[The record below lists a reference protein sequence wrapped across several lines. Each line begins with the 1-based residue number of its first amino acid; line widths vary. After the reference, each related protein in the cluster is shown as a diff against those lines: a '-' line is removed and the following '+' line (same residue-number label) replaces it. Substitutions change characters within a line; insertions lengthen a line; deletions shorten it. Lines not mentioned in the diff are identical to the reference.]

1 MGERA
6 QGHRAPARGTPR
18 QRSAAELPA
27 MREPLG
33 EPLSILEALSEQFVR
48 VVERVSPAVVNVRSG
63 RGGGSGVVITP
74 DGYVLTN
81 AHVVAEAQ
89 HVGLRQ
95 RDGSEIAADVV
106 GTDAST
112 DLAVLRAR
120 ASSLEAAELGDSDT
134 LRVGQIVIAIGNPLG
149 LQSTVTHG
157 VVSALG
163 RSLRAQNG
171 RMIENVIQTDAP
183 LNPGNSGGPLVDVHG
198 SVMGVNSAIIAM
210 AQGISFAIPSA
221 TARFVTAALMREG
234 RVRRAYLGIS
244 GAPTPI
250 GRGLAGALG
259 PAVREGM
266 RVVEVMPRGPAER
279 GGLRAGDI
287 LVSFDGVQL
296 RTLSDLQRW
305 LDASRVGQGVL
316 VR

>member
-1 MGERA
+1 LS
-6 QGHRAPARGTPR
+6 
-18 QRSAAELPA
+18 SAVYE
-27 MREPLG
+27 
-33 EPLSILEALSEQFVR
+33 SQSEALSLLDALSDQFVR
-48 VVERVSPAVVNVRSG
+48 IVERVSPAVVNVRTG

-81 AHVVAEAQ
+81 AHVVGEAQ
-89 HVGLRQ
+89 RVELRQ
-95 RDGSEIAADVV
+95 RDGADIAADVV
-106 GTDAST
+106 GTDPST

-120 ASSLEAAELGDSDT
+120 NSGLEAAELGDSDA

-183 LNPGNSGGPLVDVHG
+183 LNPGNSGGPLVDVRAN
-198 SVMGVNSAIIAM
+198 VVGVNSAIIAM

-221 TARFVTAALMREG
+221 TARFVAAALMREG

-250 GRGLAGALG
+250 GRGLASALG
-259 PAVREGM
+259 LAVREGV
-266 RVVEVMPRGPAER
+266 RVVEVAPRSPADR
-279 GGLRAGDI
+279 AGLRAGDI
-287 LVSFDGVQL
+287 LVGFDGLPL
-296 RTLSDLQRW
+296 RTLSELQRF
-305 LDASRVGQGVL
+305 LDSSRIAQPTVVRVIRRGELASLTVVPAEAR
-316 VR
+316 

>member
-1 MGERA
+1 
-6 QGHRAPARGTPR
+6 
-18 QRSAAELPA
+18 

-259 PAVREGM
+259 LAVREGI

-287 LVSFDGVQL
+287 LVSFDGVQV

-316 VR
+316 VRAIRRGELVSLTVVPSEAR

>member
-1 MGERA
+1 VRELQA
-6 QGHRAPARGTPR
+6 EPA
-18 QRSAAELPA
+18 
-27 MREPLG
+27 
-33 EPLSILEALSEQFVR
+33 SILEALSDQFVR
-48 VVERVSPAVVNVRSG
+48 VVERISPAVVNVRSG

-81 AHVVAEAQ
+81 AHVVSEAPR
-89 HVGLRQ
+89 VELRQ
-95 RDGSEIAADVV
+95 RDGVDIAADVV

-120 ASSLEAAELGDSDT
+120 SSGLDSAELGDSDA
-134 LRVGQIVIAIGNPLG
+134 LRVGQLVIAIGNPLG

-183 LNPGNSGGPLVDVHG
+183 LNPGNSGGPLVDVRG
-198 SVMGVNSAIIAM
+198 NVVGVNSAIIAM

-221 TARFVTAALMREG
+221 TARFVAAALMREG

-250 GRGLAGALG
+250 GRGLASALG
-259 PAVREGM
+259 LAVREGV
-266 RVVEVMPRGPAER
+266 RIVEVVPRGPAER
-279 GGLRAGDI
+279 GGVRPGDI
-287 LVSFDGVQL
+287 LVAFDGSPV
-296 RTLSDLQRW
+296 RTLSDLQRM
-305 LDASRVGQGVL
+305 LDGNLVGQPAMVRVIRRGEL
-316 VR
+316 VSLTLVPTEAR

>member
-1 MGERA
+1 
-6 QGHRAPARGTPR
+6 
-18 QRSAAELPA
+18 
-27 MREPLG
+27 MREPIA
-33 EPLSILEALSEQFVR
+33 EPVSILEALSDQFVR
-48 VVERVSPAVVNVRSG
+48 VVDRVSPAVVNVRSG

-81 AHVVAEAQ
+81 SHVVAEASR
-89 HVGLRQ
+89 VELRQ
-95 RDGSEIAADVV
+95 RDGVDVSADVV
-106 GTDAST
+106 GTDPST

-120 ASSLEAAELGDSDT
+120 SSGLEAAELGDSDA

-183 LNPGNSGGPLVDVHG
+183 LNPGNSGGPLVDVRG
-198 SVMGVNSAIIAM
+198 AVVGVNSAIIAM

-221 TARFVTAALMREG
+221 TARFVAAALMREG
-234 RVRRAYLGIS
+234 RVRRSYLGIS

-259 PAVREGM
+259 LAVREGI
-266 RVVEVMPRGPAER
+266 RVVEVVPRSPADR

-287 LVSFDGVQL
+287 LVGFEGLPL
-296 RTLSDLQRW
+296 RTLSELQRL
-305 LDASRVGQGVL
+305 LDASRIGQPAVL
-316 VR
+316 RAIRRGELVSLTVIPTEAH

>member
-1 MGERA
+1 L
-6 QGHRAPARGTPR
+6 
-18 QRSAAELPA
+18 SAV
-27 MREPLG
+27 REPQG
-33 EPLSILEALSEQFVR
+33 EPLSLLDAISDQFVR

-89 HVGLRQ
+89 RVEVRQ
-95 RDGSEIAADVV
+95 RDGVDIAADVV
-106 GTDAST
+106 GSDPST
-112 DLAVLRAR
+112 DLAVLR
-120 ASSLEAAELGDSDT
+120 SHGSGLESAELGDSDS
-134 LRVGQIVIAIGNPLG
+134 LRVGQLVIAIGNPLG

-183 LNPGNSGGPLVDVHG
+183 LNPGNSGGPLVDVRG
-198 SVMGVNSAIIAM
+198 NVVGVNSAIIAM

-221 TARFVTAALMREG
+221 TARFVAAALMREG

-250 GRGLAGALG
+250 GRGLANALG
-259 PAVREGM
+259 LAMREGI
-266 RVVEVMPRGPAER
+266 RVVEVVPRSPADR

-287 LVSFDGVQL
+287 LVGFEGAPL
-296 RTLSDLQRW
+296 RTLSELQRI
-305 LDASRVGQGVL
+305 LDASRVGQPAVL
-316 VR
+316 RVIRRGELVSLTVIPSEAR